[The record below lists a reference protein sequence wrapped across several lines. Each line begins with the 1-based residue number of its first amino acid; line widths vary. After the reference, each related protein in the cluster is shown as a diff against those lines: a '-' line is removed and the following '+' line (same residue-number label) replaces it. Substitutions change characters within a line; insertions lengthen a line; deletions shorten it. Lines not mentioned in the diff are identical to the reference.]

1 MSAINFGFNP
11 FRVLKISIARG
22 GSNFAYVNFF
32 RVRKIFRTQVFAGF
46 AVFSF
51 CV

>member
-1 MSAINFGFNP
+1 MHVKF
-11 FRVLKISIARG
+11 V
-22 GSNFAYVNFF
+22 

-51 CV
+51 YVFMFKITISEMRNFHLFIF